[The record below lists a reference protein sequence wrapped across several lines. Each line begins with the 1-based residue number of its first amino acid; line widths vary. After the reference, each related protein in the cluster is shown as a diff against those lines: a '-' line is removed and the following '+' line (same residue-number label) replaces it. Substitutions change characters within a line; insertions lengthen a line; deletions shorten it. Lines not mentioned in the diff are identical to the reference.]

1 VSITGSAARATNWTD
16 PCALVVFN
24 AALTSADATLIAC
37 GLASSYSMVTASV
50 TNVVIQGVRSDS
62 STAGVVGLEG
72 NYNKALNPI
81 SEMKSR
87 SSCLPSFRL
96 GDT

>member
-1 VSITGSAARATNWTD
+1 VSITGSAARATNWID

-87 SSCLPSFRL
+87 STISA
-96 GDT
+96 